1 MHLIDVSNSY
11 SRRIQ
16 RELTHSDTHFIKIY
30 TLGNTRVVF
39 KKKANHEEI
48 VLSNKTRRVTDEEI
62 DFVLQKLTNETRSSS
77 EITRTQNTVD
87 IQLD

>member
-39 KKKANHEEI
+39 KKKANNEEI
-48 VLSNKTRRVTDEEI
+48 VLSNKTREVTNEEV
-62 DFVLQKLTNETRSSS
+62 DLVLKKLTNATRTSS
-77 EITRTQNTVD
+77 EITRTKNTVD
-87 IQLD
+87 IQLR